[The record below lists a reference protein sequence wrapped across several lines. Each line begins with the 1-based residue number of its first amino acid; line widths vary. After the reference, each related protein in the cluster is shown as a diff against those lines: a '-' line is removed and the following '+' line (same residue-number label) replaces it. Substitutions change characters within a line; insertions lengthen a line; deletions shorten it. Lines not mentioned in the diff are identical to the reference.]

1 MLVAFEFVVVREETA
16 IKADRRNTRP
26 GRFASKLQSV
36 VFFVLYT
43 FSTPLFRNKTHIIPK
58 KEKVIRHGTANF
70 FPSVTLEKEIPTS
83 IRL

>member
-36 VFFVLYT
+36 VFFCLVYFLDT
-43 FSTPLFRNKTHIIPK
+43 FIQRQDPHHTEERKSDPS
-58 KEKVIRHGTANF
+58 RHRQF
-70 FPSVTLEKEIPTS
+70 FSVGNTRKGNPH
-83 IRL
+83 

>member
-36 VFFVLYT
+36 VFFLSCILSRHLYSET
-43 FSTPLFRNKTHIIPK
+43 R
-58 KEKVIRHGTANF
+58 
-70 FPSVTLEKEIPTS
+70 PTS
-83 IRL
+83 YRRKKK

>member
-36 VFFVLYT
+36 VFFCLVYFLDT
-43 FSTPLFRNKTHIIPK
+43 FIQRQDHIIP
-58 KEKVIRHGTANF
+58 
-70 FPSVTLEKEIPTS
+70 
-83 IRL
+83 